1 MSTSAPLLLPQPLT
15 RAAFAPFGDVI
26 EAAGSTSFAINNGM
40 VERFH
45 DLARIEVDGAGRP
58 LLSIFRGQPY
68 ALPLPVRHVERHPL
82 GSQAFFPLVE
92 ARYAVI
98 VAAPGDTV
106 TPAALHAF
114 IGNGRQGVNYRPGVW
129 HHVLLALDRP
139 ADFLVIDR
147 GGPGN
152 NCDEHVFA
160 PAEQR
165 VFALHA

>member
-1 MSTSAPLLLPQPLT
+1 MLLHPVPLT

-26 EAAGSTSFAINNGM
+26 ETAGARHFPINDGM

-45 DLARIEVDGAGRP
+45 DLARIETDAGGRP

-68 ALPLPVRHVERHPL
+68 ALPLAVKSVERHPL
-82 GSQAFFPLVE
+82 GSQAFFPLGE

-98 VAAPGDTV
+98 VAPPGETV
-106 TPAALHAF
+106 RPQDLRAF

-129 HHVLLALDRP
+129 HHVLLVLDAP

-147 GGPGN
+147 GGPGA
-152 NCDEHVFA
+152 NCDEFRFDA
-160 PAEQR
+160 AMQRRFTLPA
-165 VFALHA
+165 

>member
-26 EAAGSTSFAINNGM
+26 EAAGSTSFAINDGM

-45 DLARIEVDGAGRP
+45 DLAHIETDGAGRP

-98 VAAPGDTV
+98 VAAPGDSV
-106 TPAALHAF
+106 TAAGLRAF
-114 IGNGRQGVNYRPGVW
+114 IANGRQGVNYRPGVW
-129 HHVLLALDRP
+129 HHVLLVLERP

-147 GGPGN
+147 AGPGH
-152 NCDEHVFA
+152 NCDEFHFSER
-160 PAEQR
+160 EQR
-165 VFALHA
+165 LLRLD